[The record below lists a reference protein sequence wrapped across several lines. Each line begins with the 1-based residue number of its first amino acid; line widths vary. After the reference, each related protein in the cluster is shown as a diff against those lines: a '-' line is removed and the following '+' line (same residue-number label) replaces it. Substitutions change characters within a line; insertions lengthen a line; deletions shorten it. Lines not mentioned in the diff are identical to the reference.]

1 MKKLLL
7 SIAALLVIGLAYFS
21 ESSFVKQESMSEMTE
36 FYNESTKLQQLSND
50 SIERFIVK
58 VRGFT
63 MTNPQAEY
71 DPLYPIK
78 RTFQAGRMAEM
89 KSKEFQREIQSEIK
103 EKSKGNPK
111 EVQR

>member
-71 DPLYPIK
+71 DPLYPKIASNIR
-78 RTFQAGRMAEM
+78 RTKQGAFLCE
-89 KSKEFQREIQSEIK
+89 
-103 EKSKGNPK
+103 P
-111 EVQR
+111 